1 MAQYKGSVVS
11 ATAVVDWHDI
21 IASGALADGEAG
33 ELVIRC
39 DTATRV
45 AVGVADP
52 VASTTAGVAVTAGD
66 AIKVVLGTAAANQNI
81 WVQSP
86 ASQDAIGVEVDSAGP
101 ALAVAVYA

>member
-21 IASGALADGEAG
+21 IASAGVADGESG
-33 ELVIRC
+33 ELVIRLS
-39 DTATRV
+39 AAGRV

-52 VASTTAGVAVTAGD
+52 VASASAGVAVAANTAV
-66 AIKVVLGTAAANQNI
+66 KVILGSGAANQNV

-86 ASQDAIGVEVDSAGP
+86 ASQASITVEVDSAG
-101 ALAVAVYA
+101 AKLIDAVYA

>member
-21 IASGALADGEAG
+21 IASSALADGESG

-39 DTATRV
+39 DTDTRV

-66 AIKVVLGTAAANQNI
+66 AVKVILGTGAANQNI

-86 ASQDAIGVEVDSAGP
+86 ASQDSIGVEVDSAGP
-101 ALAVAVYA
+101 ALVDAVYA